1 MPWFHCLFWKVK
13 VERTFIDGYVF
24 VDSCKLIFLPQVGWS
39 KMHKLLQQRDEETKK
54 SRYSLNEVVCNNFL
68 QKNIY
73 EILMQFWKVC
83 GVDSFKWFSN
93 NKTRDL
99 LIKDEKLTSWWYL
112 WALGYEF
119 KMIRMLDLKVNTFE
133 SHSGEVYSIHHC
145 VIMFNSCLWQL
156 GCFLQVL
163 QFPPPIKLTVVI

>member
-1 MPWFHCLFWKVK
+1 MIPLLVLKGLGRKKIYWWLHVCFCWL
-13 VERTFIDGYVF
+13 
-24 VDSCKLIFLPQVGWS
+24 SCKLLFLPQVGWS
-39 KMHKLLQQRDEETKK
+39 KMQKLLQQRDEETKK
-54 SRYSLNEVVCNNFL
+54 SRYSLNEAVCNNFL

-73 EILMQFWKVC
+73 EMLMQFWKAC

-93 NKTRDL
+93 NITRDL

-133 SHSGEVYSIHHC
+133 SHHY
-145 VIMFNSCLWQL
+145 VIMFNSCLQQL
-156 GCFLQVL
+156 GCFLQVR
-163 QFPPPIKLTVVI
+163 QFPPPWYNWNIVESGNF